1 MASPFETVWNYF
13 QSKLQYKDKNNKYDK
28 MKEYNTKKQFKKYL
42 DTEHKSYKK
51 DDRCI
56 YKQVL
61 EICVKL
67 IEKRDK
73 TIKRYIDERKE
84 HDRVIQAQEI
94 TIKLLN
100 EKISR
105 MQKMTNNRR
114 ELYISSDDSES
125 E

>member
-1 MASPFETVWNYF
+1 M
-13 QSKLQYKDKNNKYDK
+13 
-28 MKEYNTKKQFKKYL
+28 
-42 DTEHKSYKK
+42 
-51 DDRCI
+51 

-61 EICVKL
+61 EICVRL

-73 TIKRYIDERKE
+73 TIKRYIDERRE

-105 MQKMTNNRR
+105 MQKITNNRR

>member
-1 MASPFETVWNYF
+1 MASPFETVWTFF
-13 QSKLQYKDKNNKYDK
+13 QRRLQFKDKP
-28 MKEYNTKKQFKKYL
+28 MEYNTIKLFKKYL
-42 DTEHKSYKK
+42 VPDHKSYKK
-51 DDRCI
+51 DDRCM

-73 TIKRYIDERKE
+73 TIKRYIDERRE